1 MTHAGTARGPIDH
14 AAHSGA
20 SSRKVGV
27 TVTPAVTYSCPRTM
41 TSACSGRPVTQ
52 MPSGV
57 SRTSV
62 TAAKSTVFSASIRR
76 TPRVPSSFSV
86 SADCGSRCASTP
98 AEAMA
103 ISAVWPS
110 RMLRSGVGHLD
121 FHLKGARRRIGGA
134 RDKGDGACDL
144 AVARG
149 QPRLRLRAKADAVNL
164 GLGDK
169 AHQFDRIKL
178 DHLRTKRSGLQ
189 QAAKLCGVAFQQ
201 PFERRGEGQPV
212 NLGLGAGDGGLRSLN
227 AGMCRIQP
235 RLGRA
240 ECGARGGD
248 SCFGGGQPWSA
259 TKTRLRP
266 VFVPRSA

>member
-1 MTHAGTARGPIDH
+1 MRLDPGRGD
-14 AAHSGA
+14 GDF
-20 SSRKVGV
+20 GGL
-27 TVTPAVTYSCPRTM
+27 AVTD
-41 TSACSGRPVTQ
+41 AQ
-52 MPSGV
+52 
-57 SRTSV
+57 
-62 TAAKSTVFSASIRR
+62 I
-76 TPRVPSSFSV
+76 
-86 SADCGSRCASTP
+86 
-98 AEAMA
+98 
-103 ISAVWPS
+103 
-110 RMLRSGVGHLD
+110 GVGHLD

-169 AHQFDRIKL
+169 AHQLDRVKL

-240 ECGARGGD
+240 ECGARGGN
-248 SCFGGGQPWSA
+248 SSFGGGQRGLRRKPAFAQFLCRVQLDQGFIQTGLRLGHAGLCLRDAGLCFVAAGLRLCLLRA
-259 TKTRLRP
+259 TGAGVQLAQHIARFHGRALAQRG
-266 VFVPRSA
+266 RYHNG